1 MKEVIYCGEC
11 KGLYSPGNFKSFLKD
26 LLDAYFFDVNFNK
39 KDGEFITNVRGVEL
53 NYEWAIYRGWDIA
66 KVILSNGSPEQIGLV
81 KKIISEAEE
90 KFNLRGL

>member
-1 MKEVIYCGEC
+1 MFV
-11 KGLYSPGNFKSFLKD
+11 
-26 LLDAYFFDVNFNK
+26 
-39 KDGEFITNVRGVEL
+39 GVEL